1 MKYSNR
7 ILSVVVTLSS
17 LSSIDAFT
25 SLSSSRSNGSLNQ
38 VSSRFMGRTMTFQP
52 NYKVKKVN
60 SNRRGNVGMFLGS
73 DGGILGV
80 GTPEIITIL
89 LVGYFVLGPTEL
101 FKLTKEIGKF
111 IQNFR
116 TLGTEATKSFESTM
130 ENQVDLQ
137 EMRKAQSEL
146 TKAFDFRRS
155 INVDSEGDAF
165 SELPPIALNGETGA
179 AAAGAAAV
187 ATASTTPAAAAA
199 LTNEAPKKR
208 KKRRVK
214 KKVQVEEEPMAGT
227 GDIPDLDMSDAFPD
241 LEMSSAFQ
249 DEFREGMGVGKADE
263 TEATMAARLRK
274 ERMERLE
281 AAQARSEA
289 QTQSTGQAAD
299 QNTASESDIASEI
312 LAQQPSPAEAASAQ
326 DRFQAQLSGTW
337 NDQVLDNQ
345 DALSPLSRV
354 MELIA
359 ILEEEKLATNIRI
372 DEEFSRRAELEEKFY
387 EEKRALLE
395 QAAGEVSEA
404 AYGSFKV

>member
-1 MKYSNR
+1 MK
-7 ILSVVVTLSS
+7 
-17 LSSIDAFT
+17 
-25 SLSSSRSNGSLNQ
+25 
-38 VSSRFMGRTMTFQP
+38 
-52 NYKVKKVN
+52 
-60 SNRRGNVGMFLGS
+60 GNVSNLFLFFPTN
-73 DGGILGV
+73 I
-80 GTPEIITIL
+80 IAQQQQQQITIL

-116 TLGTEATKSFESTM
+116 TLGSEATKSFESTM

-299 QNTASESDIASEI
+299 RNTASESDLASEI

>member
-1 MKYSNR
+1 MDLYFSERHVSN
-7 ILSVVVTLSS
+7 LFVTFPTNT
-17 LSSIDAFT
+17 IA
-25 SLSSSRSNGSLNQ
+25 Q
-38 VSSRFMGRTMTFQP
+38 QQQ
-52 NYKVKKVN
+52 
-60 SNRRGNVGMFLGS
+60 
-73 DGGILGV
+73 
-80 GTPEIITIL
+80 ITIL

-116 TLGTEATKSFESTM
+116 TLGSEATKSFESTM

-165 SELPPIALNGETGA
+165 SELPPIALQGETGA

-187 ATASTTPAAAAA
+187 ATASTTTAAAA
-199 LTNEAPKKR
+199 TNEAPKKR

-214 KKVQVEEEPMAGT
+214 KKVEVEEEPMAGT
-227 GDIPDLDMSDAFPD
+227 GDIPDLDMSAAFPD

-289 QTQSTGQAAD
+289 QTQSTGQATD
-299 QNTASESDIASEI
+299 RNTASESDIASEI

-359 ILEEEKLATNIRI
+359 ILEEEKLATNIRM

-404 AYGSFKV
+404 AYGSFKI